1 MASRFYP
8 CLLLLAAAPA
18 AAQRVRL
25 PCAWQGREAALEY
38 NVVGIGKHTLG
49 ELPVGSMWRLG
60 KDGASTIRTPA
71 PLVGGDGMIP
81 PGLFPIALQRA
92 GESEFALFADGAGA
106 ALGGREVTYLA
117 GKFSQVDKPGAKLS
131 IEWSPDPQKTDA
143 GPNLETLVRVRYG
156 PYVVVVPITVLGA
169 RALKLPGWEV
179 LAFTVPAEVLEHRQ
193 SLGVPVVVAHFRKT
207 GGARPRGAPAAWNL
221 VFEELTWALIPV
233 VDELRDDRIVPPAKA
248 FVRTGGL
255 TWSEGP
261 RRAFLEMTRL
271 ERDGDAAKIELAAG
285 TQVAKL
291 YVALP

>member
-1 MASRFYP
+1 MARPFYL
-8 CLLLLAAAPA
+8 CLLLLTAPA

-25 PCAWQGREAALEY
+25 PCAWQGREALLEY
-38 NVVGIGKHTLG
+38 NVVGIGSHTLG

-92 GESEFALFADGAGA
+92 GDREFALFADGAGA

-117 GKFSQVDKPGAKLS
+117 GKFSQVEKPSGKLVV
-131 IEWSPDPQKTDA
+131 EWGPDPQKKDA

-156 PYVVVVPITVLGA
+156 PYMVVIPMTMLGA
-169 RALKLPGWEV
+169 RAPKLPGWEV

-193 SLGVPVVVAHFRKT
+193 ALGVPLPVALFRKT
-207 GGARPRGAPAAWNL
+207 GARPRGAPAAWNL
-221 VFEELTWALIPV
+221 VFEELNFLLIPV
-233 VDELRDDRIVPPAKA
+233 VDALKDDQIVPPAKA
-248 FVRTGGL
+248 FIRTGEL
-255 TWSEGP
+255 AWSEGP

-271 ERDGDAAKIELAAG
+271 ERDGEAAAIELAAG
-285 TQVAKL
+285 TQVARL
-291 YVALP
+291 RVALP